1 LSGQDLAINPSDSLG
16 KKKFTQRQPFAIN
29 VADRII
35 EGMGKSI
42 NAVSIESTV
51 QLANTVEGNIIE
63 MTLQKSSSGKRNI
76 GSLNSNGSTSSYVTD
91 IFSKSPPLVKFSKD
105 AKEIY
110 AGSSKTKRSGNKLIK
125 KSQVAKLKPA
135 IKLDKKTNKKI
146 SKKSLQ
152 TNKNSEAK
160 KSKKRIVTGR
170 QSTKNQR
177 RGLSNLTPTLATR
190 PTERG
195 FASLR

>member
-1 LSGQDLAINPSDSLG
+1 MGSKN
-16 KKKFTQRQPFAIN
+16 FTQRQPLAIA

-35 EGMGKSI
+35 EGMGKSLGV
-42 NAVSIESTV
+42 VSVESTV

-63 MTLQKSSSGKRNI
+63 MTLQKTSSGKRGI
-76 GSLNSNGSTSSYVTD
+76 ASLNSNGSTSSYVTD
-91 IFSKSPPLVKFSKD
+91 IFSKPPPLVEFSKD

-110 AGSSKTKRSGNKLIK
+110 AGSSKTKKSGNKLIK
-125 KSQVAKLKPA
+125 EAQVAKLNQLSSKQENKQENKAKIPLSEQ
-135 IKLDKKTNKKI
+135 IKT
-146 SKKSLQ
+146 
-152 TNKNSEAK
+152 SEGK

-170 QSTKNQR
+170 QSIKNQR